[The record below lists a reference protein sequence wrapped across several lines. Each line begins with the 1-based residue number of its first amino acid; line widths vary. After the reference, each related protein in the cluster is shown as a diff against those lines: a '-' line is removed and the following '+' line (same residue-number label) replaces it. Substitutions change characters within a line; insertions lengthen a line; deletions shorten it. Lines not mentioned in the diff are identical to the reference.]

1 MDWMVGFCG
10 KVYPVLNI
18 REKGETSEKGTF
30 CFSMDDVDAYFAEH
44 LDEER
49 LEEYKSTK
57 PNYKVSYT
65 RKRKSYLDYFEE
77 AAKVHES
84 YEHVFR
90 EKKCPVFLVGDKV
103 ASRKGGEV
111 YFHSQQ
117 NRCIILNAC
126 LKDVEFFRVFDP
138 HTTYQEIFMYI
149 SGVLG
154 GNMKEIPEMSDDDM
168 RDSKGFDKWSFRKEP
183 SSKKKKK

>member
-1 MDWMVGFCG
+1 
-10 KVYPVLNI
+10 
-18 REKGETSEKGTF
+18 
-30 CFSMDDVDAYFAEH
+30 
-44 LDEER
+44 
-49 LEEYKSTK
+49 
-57 PNYKVSYT
+57 
-65 RKRKSYLDYFEE
+65 
-77 AAKVHES
+77 
-84 YEHVFR
+84 
-90 EKKCPVFLVGDKV
+90 
-103 ASRKGGEV
+103 
-111 YFHSQQ
+111 
-117 NRCIILNAC
+117 